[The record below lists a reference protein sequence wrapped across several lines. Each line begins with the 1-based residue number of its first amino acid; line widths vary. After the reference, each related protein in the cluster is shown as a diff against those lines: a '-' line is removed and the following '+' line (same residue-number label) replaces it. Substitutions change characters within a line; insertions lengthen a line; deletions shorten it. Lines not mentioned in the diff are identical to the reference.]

1 MKERERW
8 VFRVKRRDDI
18 VWHVE
23 STKTQN
29 TYVRGV
35 MMLHELL
42 CERCVYIYLPGRL
55 LLLH

>member
-29 TYVRGV
+29 T
-35 MMLHELL
+35 
-42 CERCVYIYLPGRL
+42 RCDDAA
-55 LLLH
+55 